1 MQKPFTVLALPGSLR
16 RASWN
21 RMLLQ
26 AAAAHPASGM
36 SVTVY
41 DRVDAIPLF
50 NEELEG
56 LDAHG
61 PVSVRDLRERVREAD
76 GLLIS
81 TPEYNQSLSGVLKNM
96 LDWLSRPA
104 PGEVLKNKPVA
115 IMGASA
121 GRLGTARAQYHLRQV
136 FVFLNMFAV
145 NQPEVM
151 IGNAA
156 DHFDAGGNLI
166 NDETKKL
173 IAQLLANLVA
183 WTRGLQQAQEA
194 AKV

>member
-1 MQKPFTVLALPGSLR
+1 
-16 RASWN
+16 
-21 RMLLQ
+21 MLLQ

-115 IMGASA
+115 IMGASG
-121 GRLGTARAQYHLRQV
+121 GRWGTRLAQAALRQV
-136 FVFLNMFAV
+136 LHATEAIVIP
-145 NQPEVM
+145 QPALYVRE
-151 IGNAA
+151 A
-156 DHFDAGGNLI
+156 
-166 NDETKKL
+166 
-173 IAQLLANLVA
+173 AQLFDEAGRVTDPSVQRTLDEILRALGANIRMHQSTTSL
-183 WTRGLQQAQEA
+183 
-194 AKV
+194 